1 MALHHLIKGLS
12 MRLFCTIL
20 ACLLILVGCEK
31 NKYNIAPLPVDEFVV
46 IAHRGAS
53 AYAPEHTML
62 AYEIAKQS
70 GTNYIEIDLQ
80 MTKDGVLIA
89 MHDENVDR
97 TTDGSGFVKEFT
109 LSELKLLNA
118 GKWFNEAYPELA
130 NEEFNDLEIPTLEEI
145 FMYFED
151 DVHYFIE
158 MKSPGIYKEMEEE
171 LVRLLNKYNLIRK
184 EDGLPKVVIE
194 AFNEDSLIEMHK
206 LEPKLPLVKL
216 YSFKEEAAALSV
228 QDYKRLR
235 TYASGIAVNIG
246 AVDKDFIEEVH
257 LNHLQIYLYTI
268 NNETD
273 LNRAWNLQ
281 VNGVFTDAPH
291 LALNFLQQIQP

>member
-1 MALHHLIKGLS
+1 

-20 ACLLILVGCEK
+20 ACLLVLVGCEN
-31 NKYNIAPLPVDEFVV
+31 NKYKIAPLPSDDFLV

-70 GTNYIEIDLQ
+70 GTNYIEVDLQ

-89 MHDENVDR
+89 MHDENVNR

-109 LSELKLLNA
+109 LAELKLLNA

-130 NEEFNDLEIPTLEEI
+130 NEAFNDLEIPTLEEV
-145 FMYFED
+145 FMYFGN

-171 LVRLLNKYNLIRK
+171 LLRLLNKYNLIK
-184 EDGLPKVVIE
+184 NEDGLPKVVIE
-194 AFNEDSLIEMHK
+194 AFNEDSLIEIHK

-246 AVDKDFIEEVH
+246 AVDKDFVEEVH
-257 LNHLQIYLYTI
+257 LNRLQIYLYTI

-291 LALNFLQQIQP
+291 LAWRFLQQIQP

>member
-1 MALHHLIKGLS
+1 
-12 MRLFCTIL
+12 MRLLCTML
-20 ACLLILVGCEK
+20 VCLLILVGCER
-31 NKYNIAPLPVDEFVV
+31 NKYNIAPLPADEFLI
-46 IAHRGAS
+46 IAHRGAP

-80 MTKDGVLIA
+80 MTKDGVLVA
-89 MHDENVDR
+89 MHDEKVDR
-97 TTDGSGFVKEFT
+97 TSDGSGFVKEYT
-109 LSELKLLNA
+109 LAELKLLNA
-118 GKWFNEAYPELA
+118 GKWFNKAYPGLA
-130 NEEFNDLEIPTLEEI
+130 NEAFNYLEIPTLEEV
-145 FMYFED
+145 FMYFGD

-158 MKSPGIYKEMEEE
+158 MKSPGIYEDMEEE
-171 LVRLLNKYNLIRK
+171 LVRLLTKYNLIKK

-194 AFNEDSLIEMHK
+194 AFNEDSLIEIHK

-235 TYASGIAVNIG
+235 TYASGIGVNLN
-246 AVDKDFIEEVH
+246 AVDKDFVEEVH
-257 LNHLQIYLYTI
+257 LNHLQIYVYTL

-273 LNRAWNLQ
+273 LKRAWNLQ

-291 LALNFLQQIQP
+291 LALNFFQQMQH